1 MSNISD
7 DSNNDSKPDSKNQP
21 IDFRQARRQ
30 WLKTSASALG
40 VSLLPLPAVAIP
52 GVQDSPAAQDSPAKK
67 EGKPGAEVS
76 AKGPSRFFT
85 PAQHKLVDELS
96 ETIIPKDSHSGG
108 AKDARVVDFIEQ
120 RVGEGG
126 DAVQKELWREGLR
139 LIDSMSQ
146 HYTGKSFLNGSPE
159 DRVAVLTVL
168 SDNDHMTDIPEVRF
182 YRELKHLT
190 VLGYYTSSIGIHDEM
205 QYKGNRYL
213 QEFVGCDDPT
223 PK

>member
-7 DSNNDSKPDSKNQP
+7 DSNNDSKPEAKREP
-21 IDFRQARRQ
+21 IDFRQDRRA
-30 WLKTSASALG
+30 WLKTSATAIG
-40 VSLLPLPAVAIP
+40 ASLLTLPAATI
-52 GVQDSPAAQDSPAKK
+52 AQDAPTAQDAPAKK
-67 EGKPGAEVS
+67 EGKPGAEV
-76 AKGPSRFFT
+76 PSKPAARFFT
-85 PAQHKLVDELS
+85 PAQHKLVEELS

-108 AKDARVVDFIEQ
+108 AKDAKVADFIEQ
-120 RVGEGG
+120 RVGDGG
-126 DAVQKELWREGLR
+126 DAVQKELWKEGLR

-146 HYTGKSFLNGSPE
+146 HYTGKSFVDGSPE

-182 YRELKHLT
+182 YKELKHLT

-205 QYKGNRYL
+205 EYKGNRYN
-213 QEFVGCDDPT
+213 QEFIGCDDPT

>member
-1 MSNISD
+1 MSNNSD
-7 DSNNDSKPDSKNQP
+7 DSKNDSKLDSKKEL
-21 IDFRQARRQ
+21 IDFRQDRRA
-30 WLKTSASALG
+30 WLKTSATAIGASFLT
-40 VSLLPLPAVAIP
+40 LPAATVAAA
-52 GVQDSPAAQDSPAKK
+52 QASPAAQDSAAVK
-67 EGKPGAEVS
+67 EGKPGAQVAS
-76 AKGPSRFFT
+76 KPTARFFT

-108 AKDARVVDFIEQ
+108 AKDAKVVDFIEQ
-120 RVGEGG
+120 RVGDGG
-126 DAVQKELWREGLR
+126 DAVQQELWREGLR

-146 HYTGKSFLNGSPE
+146 HYTGKSFVDGSPE

-182 YRELKHLT
+182 YRDLKHLT

-205 QYKGNRYL
+205 EYKGNRYL

>member
-7 DSNNDSKPDSKNQP
+7 DSKNNPT
-21 IDFRQARRQ
+21 DFRHDRRA
-30 WLKTSASALG
+30 WLKASATAIG
-40 VSLLPLPAVAIP
+40 ASLLPLSAATIATAQDAPAVKEK
-52 GVQDSPAAQDSPAKK
+52 AAAGTPAKSI
-67 EGKPGAEVS
+67 G
-76 AKGPSRFFT
+76 RFFT

-108 AKDARVVDFIEQ
+108 AKDAKVADFIDQ
-120 RVGEGG
+120 HVGESG
-126 DAVQKELWREGLR
+126 DNDQKELWREGLR

-146 HYTGKSFLNGSPE
+146 HYTGKTFLDGSAE

-168 SDNDHMTDIPEVRF
+168 SENEHMTDLTEVRF
-182 YRELKHLT
+182 YKELKELT

-205 QYKGNRYL
+205 EYKGNRYN
-213 QEFVGCDDPT
+213 QEFIGCDDPT

>member
-7 DSNNDSKPDSKNQP
+7 DSKNNNPT
-21 IDFRQARRQ
+21 DFRQDRRA
-30 WLKTSASALG
+30 WLKVSATAIGASFLT
-40 VSLLPLPAVAIP
+40 LPAATIA
-52 GVQDSPAAQDSPAKK
+52 GAQDAPAVKEKAAAGTPAKSV
-67 EGKPGAEVS
+67 G
-76 AKGPSRFFT
+76 RFFT

-108 AKDARVVDFIEQ
+108 AKDAKVVDFIDQ
-120 RVGEGG
+120 TVGQGG
-126 DAVQKELWREGLR
+126 DKDQQELWREGLR

-146 HYTGKSFLNGSPE
+146 HYTGKTFLDGSAE

-168 SDNDHMTDIPEVRF
+168 SENEHMTDLTEVRF
-182 YRELKHLT
+182 YKELKELT

-205 QYKGNRYL
+205 EYKGNRYN
-213 QEFVGCDDPT
+213 QEFIGCDDPT

>member
-7 DSNNDSKPDSKNQP
+7 DSKPGSNNEP

-30 WLKTSASALG
+30 WLKASATAIGASFLT
-40 VSLLPLPAVAIP
+40 LPAAAVAP
-52 GVQDSPAAQDSPAKK
+52 AQDAPAAKDSPGKK
-67 EGKPGAEVS
+67 EGQPGEQVS
-76 AKGPSRFFT
+76 AKGATRFFT

-108 AKDARVVDFIEQ
+108 AKDAKVVDFIEA
-120 RVGEGG
+120 RVGDGG

-146 HYTGKSFLNGSPE
+146 HYTGKSFVDGSPE

-182 YRELKHLT
+182 YRDLKHLT
-190 VLGYYTSSIGIHDEM
+190 VLGYYTSSIGIHDELE
-205 QYKGNRYL
+205 YKGNRYL